1 MWILT
6 VHGCPKHFSKTA
18 LSEVSSICG
27 YGWDDQMSLKYV
39 ANHGFVNLCV
49 TLQDH
54 DDVKTQ
60 IETYI
65 QGKNTKSY
73 ELYGLKHETSAG
85 NLRG

>member
-1 MWILT
+1 
-6 VHGCPKHFSKTA
+6 
-18 LSEVSSICG
+18 
-27 YGWDDQMSLKYV
+27 MSLKYV
-39 ANHGFVNLCV
+39 ANHGFANLCV

-73 ELYGLKHETSAG
+73 GLRIET
-85 NLRG
+85 